1 VGAAGAT
8 LPVRYGFFERFCDRN
23 AKNSYFLFPGSSS
36 VSQREDSPA
45 FSSQFDGM
53 HTLSLS
59 AVLFP
64 TLVSLVS
71 IGEKKR
77 KIVIGHA
84 SDDHR
89 GTTTNDLGIQP
100 MQGIQDRCRT
110 AAGPLR
116 DFGEIVLI

>member
-1 VGAAGAT
+1 MGAAGAT
-8 LPVRYGFFERFCDRN
+8 LPVRYGYIRRFCDRN
-23 AKNSYFLFPGSSS
+23 AKSSYFLSPGSSS

-71 IGEKKR
+71 IGEKKE
-77 KIVIGHA
+77 KINGHA

-89 GTTTNDLGIQP
+89 GTTMFFDERFGDPANAGREYRI
-100 MQGIQDRCRT
+100 
-110 AAGPLR
+110 AA
-116 DFGEIVLI
+116 